1 MKKSYTIKNLKID
14 AGITLVSLVVTI
26 VILLILSGIAIA
38 TLGGENGLF
47 VRVKQAK
54 KAHVQSE
61 MQEQLTL
68 ALNELQIDKK
78 GNASLDDVTQDWINT
93 VISSDYSPTIKEDA
107 SIDGKMVVM
116 NKNDITGRFIVNQKL
131 EISKTEFDI
140 STLEFEYET
149 EKIENGKVKILIK
162 ITDKVNGLKRVDY
175 PEASKDSIIME
186 NRKIPLGIDYY
197 VELGKEYKFVITTGD
212 GNKTEK
218 TIKIDDFYYN
228 VTKTLAEN
236 AVIDNNAT
244 KAAYNKTYEATVAT
258 EGNYAI
264 TGLTVTMGGQTV
276 TTAGNNVVDVNTGK
290 IKIEKVTGDINIT
303 VTTKKLEIQYTVAVS
318 TSSSSSNTS
327 SLSTNSVD
335 KGTTLYINIIATLE
349 GNRCTAVLKSDNTK
363 TVPYVV
369 NSNGKY
375 TFKISGTY
383 NGKTV
388 EEEKEVI
395 VNQYMSA
402 KNIVQ
407 YDAGNWTQAEIQ
419 ALQNKNLY
427 MINKGKTYNSTFN
440 LNDSNSGLNFTF
452 GGFTYKGDT
461 TNASDIASGN
471 IITSRN
477 QSVAPQSGYG
487 TPKYSGWQIL
497 EIKDENENIIS
508 EEEEINQKLNDLNN
522 EKIYIT
528 KLIHAGSP
536 ENFVYYYTKYNDP
549 YRAAYLLSGE
559 TKKNEYKTLDTGKN
573 INTRNMEMYRDKSLD
588 KKGFIKEVYIAKNE
602 EIFKITGND
611 NSTEGIRNINSYY
624 ITSYV
629 DYGTCS
635 LVWWNIKG
643 EKKHQD
649 HFYSGFCMG
658 IRPVIVMNEGVYI
671 KYGSGTEADPYILG
685 KD

>member
-47 VRVKQAK
+47 ARVKQAK

-68 ALNELQIDKK
+68 ALNELQVDKK

-107 SIDGKMVVM
+107 SLDGKMVVM
-116 NKNDITGRFIVNQKL
+116 NKNNITGRFIVNQKL

-218 TIKIDDFYYN
+218 TIKIDDYYYN

-244 KAAYNKTYEATVAT
+244 KAAYNKTYEATVST
-258 EGNYAI
+258 EGNYARTSLI
-264 TGLTVTMGGQTV
+264 VTMGGQAV
-276 TTAGNNVVDVNTGK
+276 TTAGNNVVDINTGK
-290 IKIEKVTGDINIT
+290 IKIEKVTGDIDIK
-303 VTTKKLEIQYTVAVS
+303 VTTKELKIQYTVAVS

-327 SLSTNSVD
+327 SLNANSVD
-335 KGTTLYINIIATLE
+335 KGTTLYINIVATLE
-349 GNRCTAVLKSDNTK
+349 GNRCTAVLKSDNSK
-363 TVPYVV
+363 TVPCAV

-375 TFKISGTY
+375 TFKIIGTY
-383 NGKTV
+383 NGKTIS
-388 EEEKEVI
+388 EEKEVT
-395 VNQYMSA
+395 VNQYTTRGGF
-402 KNIVQ
+402 VQ

-419 ALQNKNLY
+419 ALRSKNLY
-427 MINKGKTYNSTFN
+427 DINKSKIVN
-440 LNDSNSGLNFTF
+440 LNFRF
-452 GGFTYKGDT
+452 GGFTYDGDT
-461 TNASDIASGN
+461 VNKSDIDNGN

-477 QSVAPQSGYG
+477 QSVTPQSGYG

-497 EIKDENENIIS
+497 ETKEENG
-508 EEEEINQKLNDLNN
+508 KTYVT
-522 EKIYIT
+522 KIA
-528 KLIHAGSP
+528 HAGSS
-536 ENFVYYYTKYNDP
+536 ENFVYYYVDSFDNR
-549 YRAAYLLSGE
+549 RAEYILSGGQRQ
-559 TKKNEYKTLDTGKN
+559 TDYSTYQARDWSMYKDKKLDKNGYISDVHAMTYDEAYKT
-573 INTRNMEMYRDKSLD
+573 
-588 KKGFIKEVYIAKNE
+588 
-602 EIFKITGND
+602 TGNQSSGTGMRNTGAYYWLASFYT
-611 NSTEGIRNINSYY
+611 NSNYLWCTINLGSM
-624 ITSYV
+624 SGG
-629 DYGTCS
+629 YGYCWG
-635 LVWWNIKG
+635 V
-643 EKKHQD
+643 
-649 HFYSGFCMG
+649 
-658 IRPVIVMNEGVYI
+658 RPVVSLTSGVYI
-671 KYGSGTEADPYILG
+671 KTGTGTDSDPYILG

>member
-26 VILLILSGIAIA
+26 VILLILSGITIA

-47 VRVKQAK
+47 ARVKQAK

-68 ALNELQIDKK
+68 ALNELQVDKK

-93 VISSDYSPTIKEDA
+93 VIPSDYSPTIKEDA
-107 SIDGKMVVM
+107 SLDGKMVVM

-186 NRKIPLGIDYY
+186 NKKIPLGIDYY

-218 TIKIDDFYYN
+218 TIKIDDYYYN
-228 VTKTLAEN
+228 VKKTLAEN
-236 AVIDNNAT
+236 AVIDNNTT
-244 KAAYNKTYEATVAT
+244 KAAYNKTYEATVST

-264 TGLTVTMGGQTV
+264 TGLTITMGGQAV
-276 TTAGNNVVDVNTGK
+276 TTSGNNVVDVNTGK

-327 SLSTNSVD
+327 SLDANTQTI
-335 KGTTLYINIIATLE
+335 GTTLYINIIAKLE
-349 GNRCTAVLKSDNTK
+349 GNKCTVVLKADNSK
-363 TVPYVV
+363 TVPYAITA
-369 NSNGKY
+369 NGKY
-375 TFKISGTY
+375 TFIVRGTY
-383 NGKTV
+383 SGKTI

-395 VNQYMSA
+395 VNQYIIQGSF
-402 KNIVQ
+402 VQ
-407 YDAGNWTQAEIQ
+407 YDAGEWTEEEINE
-419 ALQNKNLY
+419 LKSKNLY
-427 MINKGKTYNSTFN
+427 NINKAKTA
-440 LNDSNSGLNFTF
+440 SNASGLNFTF
-452 GGFTYKGDT
+452 GGFTYKGDAS
-461 TNASDIASGN
+461 NASDISNGN
-471 IITSRN
+471 VITSRN
-477 QSVAPQSGYG
+477 QSVAPEKGYG

-497 EIKDENENIIS
+497 ESKEVNG
-508 EEEEINQKLNDLNN
+508 KTYVT
-522 EKIYIT
+522 KI
-528 KLIHAGSP
+528 IHAGSP
-536 ENFVYYYTKYNDP
+536 ENFVYYYTTQNDA
-549 YRAAYLLSGE
+549 YRAEYLLSSGEKQTEYNKFNTGE
-559 TKKNEYKTLDTGKN
+559 TIKPRNYDMYKDEKMEANGYINKVHIMTKNEFTNRN
-573 INTRNMEMYRDKSLD
+573 I
-588 KKGFIKEVYIAKNE
+588 KK
-602 EIFKITGND
+602 
-611 NSTEGIRNINSYY
+611 TEGYYWLENAQNHWYMYLVMSNGELWFRNLMGSDRH
-624 ITSYV
+624 S
-629 DYGTCS
+629 
-635 LVWWNIKG
+635 
-643 EKKHQD
+643 
-649 HFYSGFCMG
+649 FG
-658 IRPVIVMNEGVYI
+658 IRPVIEMNEGVYI
-671 KYGSGTEADPYILG
+671 VSGSGTATDPYILD

>member
-26 VILLILSGIAIA
+26 VILLILSGITIA

-47 VRVKQAK
+47 ARVKQAK

-68 ALNELQIDKK
+68 ALNELQVDKK

-93 VISSDYSPTIKEDA
+93 VIPSDYSPTIKEDA
-107 SIDGKMVVM
+107 SLDGKMVVM

-186 NRKIPLGIDYY
+186 NKKIPLGIDYY

-218 TIKIDDFYYN
+218 TIKIDDYYYN
-228 VTKTLAEN
+228 VKKTLAEN
-236 AVIDNNAT
+236 AVIDNNTT
-244 KAAYNKTYEATVAT
+244 KAAYNKTYEATVST

-264 TGLTVTMGGQTV
+264 TGLTITMGGQAV
-276 TTAGNNVVDVNTGK
+276 TTSGNNVVDVNTGK

-327 SLSTNSVD
+327 SLDANTQTI
-335 KGTTLYINIIATLE
+335 GTTLYINIIAKLE
-349 GNRCTAVLKSDNTK
+349 GNKCTVVLKADNSK
-363 TVPYVV
+363 TVPYAITA
-369 NSNGKY
+369 NGKY
-375 TFKISGTY
+375 TFIVRGTY
-383 NGKTV
+383 SGKTI

-395 VNQYMSA
+395 VNQYIIQGSF
-402 KNIVQ
+402 VQ
-407 YDAGNWTQAEIQ
+407 YDAGEWTEEEINE
-419 ALQNKNLY
+419 LKSKNLY
-427 MINKGKTYNSTFN
+427 NINKAKTA
-440 LNDSNSGLNFTF
+440 SNASGLNFTF
-452 GGFTYKGDT
+452 GGFTYKGDAS
-461 TNASDIASGN
+461 NASDISNGN
-471 IITSRN
+471 VITSRN
-477 QSVAPQSGYG
+477 QSVAPEKGYG

-497 EIKDENENIIS
+497 ESKEVNG
-508 EEEEINQKLNDLNN
+508 KTYVT
-522 EKIYIT
+522 KI
-528 KLIHAGSP
+528 IHAGSP
-536 ENFVYYYTKYNDP
+536 ENFVYYYTTQNDA
-549 YRAAYLLSGE
+549 YRAEYLLSSGE
-559 TKKNEYKTLDTGKN
+559 KQTEYNKFNTGDT
-573 INTRNMEMYRDKSLD
+573 
-588 KKGFIKEVYIAKNE
+588 IKPR
-602 EIFKITGND
+602 
-611 NSTEGIRNINSYY
+611 SWQM
-624 ITSYV
+624 YV
-629 DYGTCS
+629 DKNQKDLIADTTDKDGKQ
-635 LVWWNIKG
+635 IKDVPGLRNTGAYYWLENAQNHWYMYPVMSNG
-643 EKKHQD
+643 ELWVRNLMGSDRHS
-649 HFYSGFCMG
+649 FG
-658 IRPVIVMNEGVYI
+658 IRPVIEMNEGVYI
-671 KYGSGTEADPYILG
+671 VSGSGTATDPYILD